1 MIKKLKIWGL
11 VILVSGFI
19 SGCISIPV
27 PQPDLTNPIHTV
39 VILPFANE
47 SNSVDAPNQ
56 IRDLLEK
63 KLTAKFYKVTPRAEV
78 DQLMVDRLGIT
89 LGEQLSEVEFSEIKK
104 NIAADAYIYGNIT
117 HYDQTMSGVLNTNR
131 VRTEMK
137 MVQARD
143 DSVFWNSNIG
153 IKSESRSDD
162 LFGNLASMASA
173 ISDSQDDEITWITI
187 ERKTGG
193 DGSVLG
199 NLISGL
205 VEKAISNMTDTV
217 LTEES
222 VSMINYAT
230 QTLRNGPGI

>member
-1 MIKKLKIWGL
+1 MNKRLTKWAVVLLIT
-11 VILVSGFI
+11 GFI
-19 SGCISIPV
+19 SGCINIPV

-56 IRDLLEK
+56 IRDLLEQ
-63 KLTAKFYKVTPRAEV
+63 KLTTKFYKVTPRAEV
-78 DQLMVDRLGIT
+78 DQVMLDRLGIT
-89 LGEQLSEVEFSEIKK
+89 LGEQLSEVEFSAIKSS
-104 NIAADAYIYGNIT
+104 IVADAYIYGNVT
-117 HYDQTMSGVLNTNR
+117 HYDQTTSGVLNTNR
-131 VRTEMK
+131 VRAELK

-143 DSVFWNSNIG
+143 DSVFWNSDIG

-162 LFGNLASMASA
+162 LLGNLASLASS
-173 ISDSQDDEITWITI
+173 ISDGQDEEVTWITI

-205 VEKAISNMTDTV
+205 VEKAISSMTDTV
-217 LTEES
+217 LTDES
-222 VSMINYAT
+222 ISMVNYAT
-230 QTLRNGPGI
+230 KTLRNGPGI